1 MTDAPTVI
9 VAELIAVVIAGVALL
24 TVKGSHELVTA
35 LLLVSPL
42 YAALKADDPAEAG
55 VTDADTGT
63 ELPAPTVTVEVLVAG
78 AVHAPLL
85 KKL

>member
-1 MTDAPTVI
+1 M

-24 TVKGSHELVTA
+24 TVRGSQELVTA
-35 LLLVSPL
+35 LLLPSPL
-42 YAALKADDPAEAG
+42 YAALKANDPAEAG

-63 ELPAPTVTVEVLVAG
+63 ALPAPTVTVEEDVAG
-78 AVHAPLL
+78 AVQAPLL